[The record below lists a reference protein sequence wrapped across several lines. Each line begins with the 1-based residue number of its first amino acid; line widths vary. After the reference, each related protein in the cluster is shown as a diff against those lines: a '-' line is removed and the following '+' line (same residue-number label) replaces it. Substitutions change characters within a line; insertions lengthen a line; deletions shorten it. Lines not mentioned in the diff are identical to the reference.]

1 MLTHTTQSQ
10 SDIRALGGSPRVLD
24 TEYAAQPEVTAFLEF
39 NKPDAVIWAV
49 SPGGGS
55 GGAGNELLPP
65 AATATKA
72 FEAIEQA
79 GLRRV
84 LLISTIDARNTSK
97 PHPRHYN
104 EVSSEI
110 DFPQACAVS

>member
-1 MLTHTTQSQ
+1 M
-10 SDIRALGGSPRVLD
+10 LD